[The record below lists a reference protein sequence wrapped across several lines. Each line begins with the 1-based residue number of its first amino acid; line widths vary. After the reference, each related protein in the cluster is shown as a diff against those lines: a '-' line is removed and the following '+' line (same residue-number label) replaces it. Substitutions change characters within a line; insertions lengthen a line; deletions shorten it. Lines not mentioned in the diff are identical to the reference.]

1 MNRLHQ
7 RLERYK
13 KEENASPLCTLFITA
28 GYPEMESFI
37 ELVLALDESG
47 ADILEIGMPFS
58 DPLADGPVI
67 QASSQKALD
76 SGVDL
81 EWIFTSIKEIRTKT
95 EIPILLMGY
104 FNPIL
109 SYGMDS
115 FFQKAADSGIDGIIL
130 PDLPVEELK
139 RIQPFTQKNDLSLI
153 GFATPTSPDHRI
165 QQVDHIIDGFLY
177 TILVTGVTGGQSGA
191 GTNQEVRDF
200 LMRVRSNTSQNPIF
214 AGFGIRTRAD
224 IHTFSDLIDGFIV
237 GSELI
242 RQIDRVYPSA
252 TWIQEVSHF
261 VKSLQNQ

>member
-1 MNRLHQ
+1 MNRLQQ

-13 KEENASPLCTLFITA
+13 IEEDVSPLCTLFITA
-28 GYPEMESFI
+28 GYPDKESFT
-37 ELVLALDESG
+37 EFVLSLDESG
-47 ADILEIGMPFS
+47 ADILEIGMPYS

-81 EWIFTSIKEIRTKT
+81 EWIFANIKEIRTKT

-115 FFQKAADSGIDGIIL
+115 FFQMASESGIDGVIL

-139 RIQPFTQKNDLSLI
+139 RIQPFTQKYDLSLI
-153 GFATPTSPDHRI
+153 GFATPTSSDHRI
-165 QQVDHIIDGFLY
+165 QQVDQIIDGFLY
-177 TILVTGVTGGQSGA
+177 TILVTGVTGGQSGVEE
-191 GTNQEVRDF
+191 NQEVRDF
-200 LMRVRSNTSQNPIF
+200 LIRVRSNTSHNPIF
-214 AGFGIRTRAD
+214 AGFGIRTRAEID
-224 IHTFSDLIDGFIV
+224 SFSDLIDGFIV

-252 TWIQEVSHF
+252 TWIQEVSNF